1 MAIKH
6 FAVGCAAILTAAA
19 PWPATSNFTVNGQT
33 ITKAQQEELIRV
45 YTSRGQ
51 ERTPQLETQ
60 VRHLL
65 TRDALLLQE
74 ARKAKI
80 SERDDVQR
88 MIDNATKNI
97 LMSTVINDWLAKNPV
112 KEEEVKALFEKEQK
126 RWGKTEVSV
135 ATSSL
140 KTKRAPRIFWP
151 ASGKAETLTAS
162 LAKTPRTRHKPRHG
176 RPDRLD
182 LAQYVRQGIRR

>member
-6 FAVGCAAILTAAA
+6 FAVGCAAILTAAGA
-19 PWPATSNFTVNGQT
+19 MAATSNFTVNGQT

-112 KEEEVKALFEKEQK
+112 KEEEVKALFEL
-126 RWGKTEVSV
+126 
-135 ATSSL
+135 SL
-140 KTKRAPRIFWP
+140 I
-151 ASGKAETLTAS
+151 
-162 LAKTPRTRHKPRHG
+162 H
-176 RPDRLD
+176 
-182 LAQYVRQGIRR
+182 I